1 MNINGKKFSKRN
13 QQKIYDLSIKLKK
26 KKTKCKL

>member
-26 KKTKCKL
+26 KTKCKL